1 MMDLIEKISR
11 RLREQYGASD
21 VILFGSYAKGCATED
36 SDIDLLVISEST
48 ERYFD
53 RQATVR
59 RLIRDLRKGVAVS
72 PIVLTPAEIKQRMDR
87 GDQFIEEIIKMG
99 VRP

>member
-1 MMDLIEKISR
+1 MTDLIEKISR

-36 SDIDLLVISEST
+36 SDIDLLVISDST

-87 GDQFIEEIIKMG
+87 GDQFIEEIITTG